1 MKSVEL
7 FSKYLEAMIKINFIL
22 QLKSEK
28 MQAIHHL
35 TCRRQAVRPSCVF
48 ILLTLPSRASMK
60 QEGV

>member
-35 TCRRQAVRPSCVF
+35 THCKGR
-48 ILLTLPSRASMK
+48 
-60 QEGV
+60 